1 MAFDMLSLPA
11 RGGHDMST
19 TTIRVL
25 VAAVVVACLLA
36 VGALEV
42 VSERV
47 RVDPAS
53 TTSQR
58 TPAERPDSS
67 PAYVA
72 DFEVRE
78 ERGPSP
84 AQLSGTV
91 QASRQTVLNVDPAG
105 RRFLALTGTG
115 QVRVS
120 EVSKGALVV
129 TDETQGAGLA
139 LLRPGDV
146 IKVEAPHGQIQK
158 IVVLRRGWQELESPE
173 K

>member
-1 MAFDMLSLPA
+1 
-11 RGGHDMST
+11 MST
-19 TTIRVL
+19 ITVRVL
-25 VAAVVVACLLA
+25 VAGVVVAGLLA
-36 VGALEV
+36 IGALEV

-53 TTSQR
+53 TTTQR

-67 PAYVA
+67 PAYAA

-84 AQLSGTV
+84 AQLSGAV
-91 QASRQTVLNVDPAG
+91 QATRQTVLNVDPAG
-105 RRFLALTGTG
+105 QRFLALTGTG